1 MYRAYFLL
9 LLLLLNACSDDPPSE
24 VTPDYG
30 EKYFEMDCVWVDP
43 ASTVQPAIWRCSQD
57 IETELINGFLYLELE
72 NDTNLWFCGRDLTLS
87 TGIDLYDNLI
97 RFLTNDR
104 YDCLHITED
113 KQKENEFDWAW
124 VQDSSL
130 LQIIWRPE
138 DDTHKMI
145 SIVIQNGEYDEII
158 KSTVYYKTLLPN

>member
-1 MYRAYFLL
+1 VEQPIE
-9 LLLLLNACSDDPPSE
+9 S
-24 VTPDYG
+24 DYG

-43 ASTVQPAIWRCSQD
+43 ASTIQPAVWRCSQWAATD
-57 IETELINGFLYLELE
+57 LINGYLYLELE

-97 RFLTNDR
+97 SYLTRGR

-113 KQKENEFDWAW
+113 RQKENEFDWEW
-124 VQDSSL
+124 DHGTHL

-158 KSTVYYKTLLPN
+158 KSTVYYKILSDN

>member
-1 MYRAYFLL
+1 VYRAYFLL

-158 KSTVYYKTLLPN
+158 KSTVYYKILSDN

>member
-1 MYRAYFLL
+1 MYKIVVLALL
-9 LLLLLNACSDDPPSE
+9 LLSACVQEQAPL
-24 VTPDYG
+24 PDYG
-30 EKYFEMDCVWVDP
+30 EAYFEMDCVWVDP
-43 ASTVQPAIWRCSQD
+43 AEPIQPAIWRCFQD
-57 IETELINGFLYLELE
+57 VETELINGFLYLELE

-97 RFLTNDR
+97 RFLTRDR

-113 KQKENEFDWAW
+113 RQKENEFDWEW
-124 VQDSSL
+124 VQSTRL

-158 KSTVYYKTLLPN
+158 KSTVYYKILSDN

>member
-1 MYRAYFLL
+1 
-9 LLLLLNACSDDPPSE
+9 
-24 VTPDYG
+24 
-30 EKYFEMDCVWVDP
+30 MDCVWVDP
-43 ASTVQPAIWRCSQD
+43 ATPIQPAIWRCSQD

-97 RFLTNDR
+97 RFLTRDR

-113 KQKENEFDWAW
+113 RQKENEFDWEW
-124 VQDSSL
+124 VQSTRL

-158 KSTVYYKTLLPN
+158 KSTVYYKILSDN